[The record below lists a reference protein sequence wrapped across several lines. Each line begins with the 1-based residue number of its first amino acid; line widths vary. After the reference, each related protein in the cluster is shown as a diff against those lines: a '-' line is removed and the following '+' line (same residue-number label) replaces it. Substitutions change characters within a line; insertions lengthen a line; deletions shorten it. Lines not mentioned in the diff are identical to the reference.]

1 MNDDKLLEILLKKE
15 EYKKDKDEFLTDCSP
30 WHQEKGI
37 KVIESFIKAI
47 RGDESEVFSWLNILS
62 ADTREKYKNELLKDR
77 LVNARY
83 QIPEHVQGD
92 IDHAILFHCMEN
104 PRGFIDDKSAKE
116 WAEGIQETSVKSYY
130 EHVKENHRGKDIKT
144 FEDLIVFFKE
154 CYLLK
159 DLEQIEDLNYEQIKD
174 IIYSKKSAL
183 EKELEKEIDGNKKYD
198 VIVSNDKKS
207 NKKTLSH
214 DYYYLANYYYQLVSG
229 KEVFLKDFNDQ
240 RANMN
245 KCKSLSEKICNL
257 EVYPFSSSD
266 PQLGTKGFGNK
277 IIESEDDISCLSVH
291 IILRRIYRYLA
302 KKEFEK
308 PIFIFRKYDRAWKIV
323 IEKVLEKIVGQENK
337 KDCEECLK
345 YLENEFF
352 YCQWQ
357 KQGGGITSGNI
368 STVSAYQAI
377 NNLIARN
384 KKDTFNEIK
393 NLLKS

>member
-1 MNDDKLLEILLKKE
+1 MNDKSLLGILEKSNVYPKSKE
-15 EYKKDKDEFLTDCSP
+15 EFLETVSP
-30 WHQEKGI
+30 WHTPKGEELI
-37 KVIESFIKAI
+37 KCFI
-47 RGDESEVFSWLNILS
+47 SEIKGEENKFVSWLNILS
-62 ADTREKYKNELLKDR
+62 ECTLTTIKQKKDDPS
-77 LVNARY
+77 LINVRY

-92 IDHAILFHCMEN
+92 IDNAVLFHCMEN
-104 PRGFIDDKSAKE
+104 PRGFIDDKKVKE
-116 WAEGIQETSVKSYY
+116 WAKNEENNISVKSYY
-130 EHVKENHRGKDIKT
+130 EHVRENHRGKDIKT

-159 DLEQIEDLNYEQIKD
+159 DLEQIENLKYEQIKD
-174 IIYSKKSAL
+174 IIYSEKSAL
-183 EKELEKEIDGNKKYD
+183 EKELEKEIDENKKYD
-198 VIVSNDKKS
+198 ILVPRN
-207 NKKTLSH
+207 NKNVLSH
-214 DYYYLANYYYQLVSG
+214 DYYYLANYYYQLVS
-229 KEVFLKDFNDQ
+229 KKDVFLEKFNLGENLDE
-240 RANMN
+240 
-245 KCKSLSEKICNL
+245 CKSLSKKICNL

-266 PQLGTKGFGNK
+266 PQLGKDGFGNK
-277 IIESEDDISCLSVH
+277 IIESEDDISCLGAH
-291 IILRRIYRYLA
+291 IILRRIYIYLKNRN
-302 KKEFEK
+302 KKPK
-308 PIFIFRKYDRAWKIV
+308 PIFVFRKYDRAWKIV
-323 IEKVLEKIVGQENK
+323 IVKVLEKIVGQENK